1 MNKLISDTT
10 DRLSEEIS
18 TTPEFENMV
27 LSPYPFYIT
36 NESGGGQNPLY
47 ISWMWQRNLNAREYA
62 DDFAKNSWGKGA
74 QWKLQTQMNPKGGG
88 PVKVVGGTEDTI
100 KWVDGIIKSLETQPE
115 VLEHRKKIVAVQKL
129 GEKALLLIGEELG

>member
-1 MNKLISDTT
+1 VYWVRKVPKDIAKVFDRAYAINRDMWLLRGALNKLISDTT

-88 PVKVVGGTEDTI
+88 PVKVVG
-100 KWVDGIIKSLETQPE
+100 
-115 VLEHRKKIVAVQKL
+115 
-129 GEKALLLIGEELG
+129 

>member
-1 MNKLISDTT
+1 
-10 DRLSEEIS
+10 
-18 TTPEFENMV
+18 
-27 LSPYPFYIT
+27 
-36 NESGGGQNPLY
+36 
-47 ISWMWQRNLNAREYA
+47 
-62 DDFAKNSWGKGA
+62 
-74 QWKLQTQMNPKGGG
+74 MNPKGGG